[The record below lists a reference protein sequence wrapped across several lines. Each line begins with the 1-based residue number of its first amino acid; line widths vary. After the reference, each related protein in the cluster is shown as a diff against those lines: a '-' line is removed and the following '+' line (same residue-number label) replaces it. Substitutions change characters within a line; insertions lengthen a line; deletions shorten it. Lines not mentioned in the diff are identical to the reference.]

1 MKKIAGI
8 VLAAGGSSRF
18 GKPKQ
23 LLTWGNSN
31 IVNATVRTAILAGLD
46 PVIVVLGAFDT
57 LIAATLPSIGLQVV
71 KNHDWETGQSSSL
84 KAGVQVL
91 PVDCDGVLFLLA
103 DQPQVNAHLIDAL
116 LFEANLGAQAVA
128 PMIDGRRAN
137 PVYFRRDVF
146 PLLNTVTGDQGGKAV
161 MREVSVKYVDWLD
174 ETQALDIDNP
184 EDYESLH
191 RIYFG
196 EEGRIDK
203 V

>member
-1 MKKIAGI
+1 MTPSHLLRNECCEAWERLIKLSSYEKKIAGI

-116 LFEANLGAQAVA
+116 LFEAYLGAQAVA
-128 PMIDGRRAN
+128 PMIDGRRQTRFIF
-137 PVYFRRDVF
+137 VGTFSLCSTLSLEIR
-146 PLLNTVTGDQGGKAV
+146 AV
-161 MREVSVKYVDWLD
+161 K
-174 ETQALDIDNP
+174 Q
-184 EDYESLH
+184 
-191 RIYFG
+191 
-196 EEGRIDK
+196 
-203 V
+203 